1 MFTKS
6 AAFYD
11 AIYSFKDYA
20 AESQLVRQFI
30 DKYKRTSGT
39 VLLDAACGTGQ
50 HARDLSQHYQVE
62 GFDLDAALLEVARQ
76 RCPGLSFYQADMVD
90 FDLGKQYDIL
100 TCLFSAVGYAR
111 TADRLDSTL
120 RSFARHLRSGGV
132 ALVEPWIAPEDFH
145 DGHLGAVNVDQ
156 PELKITRM
164 NLSSV
169 RDGISTLYF
178 HYLVG
183 TPAGVT
189 YFTENHELGLFTD
202 EQYRAAFAAA
212 GLETHFDK
220 YGLNGRGLYI
230 GIKP

>member
-1 MFTKS
+1 MP
-6 AAFYD
+6 
-11 AIYSFKDYA
+11 
-20 AESQLVRQFI
+20 E
-30 DKYKRTSGT
+30 
-39 VLLDAACGTGQ
+39 
-50 HARDLSQHYQVE
+50 
-62 GFDLDAALLEVARQ
+62 
-76 RCPGLSFYQADMVD
+76 
-90 FDLGKQYDIL
+90 
-100 TCLFSAVGYAR
+100 

-132 ALVEPWIAPEDFH
+132 ALVKPCGSPPKISTTGISA
-145 DGHLGAVNVDQ
+145 Q
-156 PELKITRM
+156 SMSTKELKITRM

-189 YFTENHELGLFTD
+189 YFTENHELGLFTGD
-202 EQYRAAFAAA
+202 QYRAAFAAA

-220 YGLNGRGLYI
+220 YGLNGRGLCI